1 MLQKHVVTLASI
13 IVVGVI
19 TSYGVVVQSWVEWST
34 TTLVD
39 LDKRTAIM
47 ELETKHT
54 NEIVSQNQ
62 EMLILLMEAS
72 KKASYGDHQ
81 EPTGQTDIYWTEK

>member
-1 MLQKHVVTLASI
+1 MLQKHIVTLASI
-13 IVVGVI
+13 IVVGVV

-54 NEIVSQNQ
+54 NQMVSQNQ
-62 EMLILLMEAS
+62 EMLKAILVAS
-72 KKASYGDHQ
+72 KKVKYGDHQ
-81 EPTGQTDIYWTEK
+81 ESAGPTDINWKER